1 MAYRLQFTI
10 SNQQFLNFTRIHWKI
25 SIRIST
31 MNYTSKS
38 AAAKIFLSSL
48 LPLFSRLTLTVSGT
62 PTTAADSP
70 ETVPGLTFLH
80 DFIDRLELQSPAS
93 MVAAAAHHLASLYSD
108 STSILFY
115 LESREKLMVITGAQ
129 PSSGISK
136 EILKLRKKFSDLNA
150 AGKALSGCAPKIPLQ
165 TIDETRISNKLSAE
179 LSETLSLAGATPP
192 NAESGQFIFY
202 STSKPGPKERQL
214 LNYCLQHLNKRV
226 NEAHNW
232 EKLEKANR
240 LDSLTG
246 LNNRRC
252 FDDIMNKESERAER
266 YHHPTSLIMLDL
278 DHFKK
283 VNDNFGH
290 QTGDQ
295 VLRILGKILLEEVRQ
310 CDTPCR
316 YGGEEFAIILPE
328 TELGKA
334 IKIAERIRQTIE
346 QENIVTHNNIHLK
359 ITASLGIASTEENQ
373 SIDLIEA
380 ADQALY
386 HAKKSGR
393 NRLATT
399 PAAPKAVINPVI
411 NHCFPSQAV
420 LV

>member
-1 MAYRLQFTI
+1 
-10 SNQQFLNFTRIHWKI
+10 
-25 SIRIST
+25 
-31 MNYTSKS
+31 MNYTPKS
-38 AAAKIFLSSL
+38 NAANIFLSSL
-48 LPLFSRLTLTVSGT
+48 LPLFSRLALTISSSPATATGT
-62 PTTAADSP
+62 PI
-70 ETVPGLTFLH
+70 VPGLTFLH

-93 MVAAAAHHLASLYSD
+93 MVTAAAHHLASLHPD
-108 STSILFY
+108 GTSILFF
-115 LESREKLMVITGAQ
+115 LENREKLMVITGAQ
-129 PSSGISK
+129 PSSVINK
-136 EILKLRKKFSDLNA
+136 EIHKLRKKFSDLN
-150 AGKALSGCAPKIPLQ
+150 GGREVLSGHTPKTPLQ
-165 TIDETRISNKLSAE
+165 IIDETRSPNKFSAE
-179 LSETLSLAGATPP
+179 LPETISLAGATVPH
-192 NAESGQFIFY
+192 ADSAQFIFY
-202 STSKPGPKERQL
+202 STSRPDPKERQL

-226 NEAHNW
+226 EEARNW

-240 LDSLTG
+240 LDSLTS

-252 FDDIMNKESERAER
+252 FDEIMNKESKRADR
-266 YHHPTSLIMLDL
+266 YQHPTSLIMLDL

-290 QTGDQ
+290 QTGDL
-295 VLRILGKILLEEVRQ
+295 VLRTLGKILLEEVRQ

-328 TELGKA
+328 TGLGEA
-334 IKIAERIRQTIE
+334 IRIAERIRQTIE
-346 QENIVTHNNIHLK
+346 QENIVTHNNIHLR
-359 ITASLGIASTEENQ
+359 ITASFGIASTEEKQ

-399 PAAPKAVINPVI
+399 PAAPKTVIKPVI

>member
-1 MAYRLQFTI
+1 M
-10 SNQQFLNFTRIHWKI
+10 
-25 SIRIST
+25 T

-48 LPLFSRLTLTVSGT
+48 LPLFSRLTLTVSGS
-62 PTTAADSP
+62 PTTTADSLK
-70 ETVPGLTFLH
+70 TVPGLTFLH
-80 DFIDRLELQSPAS
+80 DFIDRLELQSPES
-93 MVAAAAHHLASLYSD
+93 MVVAAAHHLASLYPD

-115 LESREKLMVITGAQ
+115 LESREKLMVIAGAQ
-129 PSSGISK
+129 PSSGISE

-150 AGKALSGCAPKIPLQ
+150 TGKALSGCAPKIPLQ
-165 TIDETRISNKLSAE
+165 TIDETRNPNKLSTE
-179 LSETLSLAGATPP
+179 LPETLSLAGATAP

-226 NEAHNW
+226 AEARNW

-246 LNNRRC
+246 LNNRRY
-252 FDDIMNKESERAER
+252 FDEIINKESERAER

-290 QTGDQ
+290 QTGDR
-295 VLRILGKILLEEVRQ
+295 VLRTLGKILLEEVRQ

-334 IKIAERIRQTIE
+334 IKIAERIRHAIE

-359 ITASLGIASTEENQ
+359 ITASLGIACTEENQ

-399 PAAPKAVINPVI
+399 PAAPKAVIKPVI